1 MGVVDNYELIAQQTV
16 VIIGVG
22 GVGSVTAEM
31 LTRVGVGKLILFDY
45 DKVEIA
51 NMNRLFYTPNQVGLS
66 KVEAAK
72 LTLESINPNTI
83 IHAHNGDITLG
94 EGYDKLFAS
103 ISEGGIDGK
112 KCDLVLS
119 CVDNYAARM
128 TINSLCNE
136 LDQIWIESGVS
147 EDALSCHTQII
158 VPGESACFACIPPLA
173 MAENKESNIKR
184 EGVCAASLPT
194 TMGITAGFMAHTAMK
209 LLLEFEYVQP
219 YLQYNARSETFSGN
233 ALCPNPECKDK
244 NCVSL
249 QTKKK
254 RI

>member
-1 MGVVDNYELIAQQTV
+1 MGVVDNYELISQQTV
-16 VIIGVG
+16 IIVGVG

-51 NMNRLFYTPNQVGLS
+51 NMNRLFYTPNQVGLT
-66 KVEAAK
+66 KVDAAK

-83 IHAHNGDITLG
+83 IQAYNGDITLG
-94 EGYDKLFAS
+94 ETYDKLFNS
-103 ISEGGIDGK
+103 IVEGGIEGQ

-147 EDALSCHTQII
+147 EDALSCHT
-158 VPGESACFACIPPLA
+158 
-173 MAENKESNIKR
+173 
-184 EGVCAASLPT
+184 
-194 TMGITAGFMAHTAMK
+194 
-209 LLLEFEYVQP
+209 
-219 YLQYNARSETFSGN
+219 
-233 ALCPNPECKDK
+233 
-244 NCVSL
+244 
-249 QTKKK
+249 
-254 RI
+254 